1 MHLLFKSRKLSH
13 TADRYLLTVI
23 YRENGKGV
31 QRNII
36 RIGHTTIV
44 PMGGYSC
51 SFISVQF
58 FLLVV
63 KQTSYSRDDRL
74 ALLTSK
80 IHRYDNQ
87 EPSQGVTNW
96 YCTTA
101 ASRYFWGSNISLPC
115 GAQNGFIPKE
125 MELKHQKMRLNK
137 IQGKT
142 GPTGSS
148 C

>member
-1 MHLLFKSRKLSH
+1 MVSKETSFAWDRWQNHSPPSPHPTHPHKH
-13 TADRYLLTVI
+13 TPHY
-23 YRENGKGV
+23 
-31 QRNII
+31 
-36 RIGHTTIV
+36 IGPHTTNV